1 MPSPLTSRATSSG
14 KLAPISCSRGLRRS
28 ERSEGARVA
37 EERDRA
43 TFGKTGAPCTPERAA
58 DVGDHERAL
67 AIASRRMEPRR
78 RWGTAFVVASVIAFG
93 GVGAAYLWKE
103 SQTQSGDEA
112 REGALV
118 ADASAD
124 ARVARGKRKPGKKGA
139 RAGKPRGGGGRI
151 STGPGGGGTGNGN
164 GGGGTGNGGGNVG
177 ADDNESADDNGGAD
191 DPPPPPP
198 FRGRGPAGPTYEAA
212 LASNTQEITIGK
224 QGAADLTDAQLSGP
238 MRSGAFAGECGA
250 PDSMKVTVK
259 VAIKTGRAAGV
270 SVSTSPPDPDVA
282 GCIDRYVRT
291 FSWPSSSKMD
301 SFTTTY

>member
-1 MPSPLTSRATSSG
+1 
-14 KLAPISCSRGLRRS
+14 
-28 ERSEGARVA
+28 
-37 EERDRA
+37 
-43 TFGKTGAPCTPERAA
+43 
-58 DVGDHERAL
+58 
-67 AIASRRMEPRR
+67 MEPRR

-93 GVGAAYLWKE
+93 GFGAAYLWKE
-103 SQTQSGDEA
+103 SQTESDEA
-112 REGALV
+112 REGAVV

-124 ARVARGKRKPGKKGA
+124 ARVARGKPKPGKKGA

-151 STGPGGGGTGNGN
+151 STGPRGA
-164 GGGGTGNGGGNVG
+164 GTGNGGGNVG
-177 ADDNESADDNGGAD
+177 
-191 DPPPPPP
+191 
-198 FRGRGPAGPTYEAA
+198 AGPTYEAA

-224 QGAADLTDAQLSGP
+224 QGTADLTDAQLAAP

-250 PDSMKVTVK
+250 PDRMKVTVK
-259 VAIKTGRAAGV
+259 VAIKTGRAVGV